1 MTITDRV
8 RNEIPKILKRHKKG
22 LTFNELFS
30 ELKNIFGDELVD
42 SEGKDREGV
51 LRGISTRLSIK
62 PIKNVRKENIGNNVI
77 FIYVDG
83 VLGELE
89 LTTKSFLDEVKNKD
103 LLKSSILDFDKDD
116 RETYKEYESLITQ
129 LHDLVNKSK

>member
-8 RNEIPKILKRHKKG
+8 RNEIPKILKRYKKG

-103 LLKSSILDFDKDD
+103 LLKYSILDFDKDD